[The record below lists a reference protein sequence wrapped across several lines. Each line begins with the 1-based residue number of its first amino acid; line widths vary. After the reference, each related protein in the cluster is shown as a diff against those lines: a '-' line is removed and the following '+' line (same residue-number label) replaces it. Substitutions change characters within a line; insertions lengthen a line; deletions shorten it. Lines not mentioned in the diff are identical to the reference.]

1 VPLTVPIA
9 ADRSILQCIHVELRQ
24 GIALRQSA
32 SGWILCVDGREI
44 EFRLPAG
51 PASDVFR
58 ALQSEGCS
66 LWDLTRLPEER
77 DRKVTAWS
85 ELRKLWTYGWLVQVA
100 SCGQHDIAV
109 LHNFGDLAF
118 FPPEVLRSTPLQIT
132 EDAFIR
138 RTGNSLVIESVSRGA
153 MVECLDERLFTLAGL
168 LSKPISLDAL
178 SRTLPLPDQ
187 VTLSVMAWLLAIG
200 AVSPAGAS
208 VPVTGWSFSD
218 RLMHAR
224 TRRGRHTGGYGATFP
239 LRSTMPEPPAIRPS
253 IGDRRIQLHG
263 IDPDDLNR
271 FDGEGSFN
279 SVFERR
285 RSVREHSD
293 APMTCGELSEFLYRV
308 ARVTGVAE
316 NGPYHIASRPYPS
329 GGALHELEFYPLVN
343 RCDGLPPGLYRY
355 DGASHTLELVTGPAP
370 ATRQL
375 LREARESCLM
385 RGEPHVLMLL
395 AARFARVHWKYES
408 IAYALTLKNVGV
420 AYQTMYL
427 VATAMSLGPCALG
440 GGNADGFARATGL
453 DYWEESL
460 VGEFMLGRPADLSRD
475 TMTKR

>member
-1 VPLTVPIA
+1 
-9 ADRSILQCIHVELRQ
+9 
-24 GIALRQSA
+24 
-32 SGWILCVDGREI
+32 
-44 EFRLPAG
+44 
-51 PASDVFR
+51 
-58 ALQSEGCS
+58 
-66 LWDLTRLPEER
+66 
-77 DRKVTAWS
+77 
-85 ELRKLWTYGWLVQVA
+85 
-100 SCGQHDIAV
+100 
-109 LHNFGDLAF
+109 
-118 FPPEVLRSTPLQIT
+118 
-132 EDAFIR
+132 
-138 RTGNSLVIESVSRGA
+138 
-153 MVECLDERLFTLAGL
+153 
-168 LSKPISLDAL
+168 
-178 SRTLPLPDQ
+178 
-187 VTLSVMAWLLAIG
+187 
-200 AVSPAGAS
+200 
-208 VPVTGWSFSD
+208 
-218 RLMHAR
+218 
-224 TRRGRHTGGYGATFP
+224 
-239 LRSTMPEPPAIRPS
+239 
-253 IGDRRIQLHG
+253 
-263 IDPDDLNR
+263 
-271 FDGEGSFN
+271 
-279 SVFERR
+279 
-285 RSVREHSD
+285 
-293 APMTCGELSEFLYRV
+293 MTCGELSEFLYRV